1 MEEFKDYENTQGLEE
16 LEGWRYFP
24 IRAANRIKSF
34 WESNRVLSYLR
45 RHRLKRTMII
55 SYALLG
61 TMVWTATT
69 AYFSPTR
76 VTYLESQ
83 LQATQSF
90 GNGLGSI
97 TATSMTYSSSN
108 GLVVMELTTTDA
120 TSAIKKGINTENL
133 DWQVFLPSSVKNP
146 EAVTLEVIPLTGDKV
161 YMVMRNVPSDY
172 TLMVIRAT
180 NKTPNSNSLKIDVQE
195 YNDYL
200 RFMSDRV
207 ISLFLSFFGTVF
219 FRIPN
224 KASYI

>member
-1 MEEFKDYENTQGLEE
+1 MVEFKDYENTQGLEE

-34 WESNRVLSYLR
+34 WESNSVLSYLR

-61 TMVWTATT
+61 TMVWTATS

-108 GLVVMELTTTDA
+108 GLVVM
-120 TSAIKKGINTENL
+120 
-133 DWQVFLPSSVKNP
+133 
-146 EAVTLEVIPLTGDKV
+146 
-161 YMVMRNVPSDY
+161 
-172 TLMVIRAT
+172 
-180 NKTPNSNSLKIDVQE
+180 
-195 YNDYL
+195 
-200 RFMSDRV
+200 
-207 ISLFLSFFGTVF
+207 
-219 FRIPN
+219 
-224 KASYI
+224 